1 MQVTDLSPV
10 EHDAFDYVQTS
21 GGIEEY
27 RLAANG
33 LQVLL
38 LPSAAA
44 PVATFMVTYR
54 VGSRNERAGLTGATH
69 LLEHLMFKGTE
80 RFHKDRGTSIF
91 PVLQRVGAQINATTW
106 YDRTNYYELLPK
118 EHLPLAVEIE
128 ADRMRNARVSAAD
141 LASERTVVLNELDRG
156 ENESTRKLLHALYAT
171 AFFAHPYG
179 HPTIGWRSDVERVT
193 AEGLRHF
200 YDTYYWPDNAT
211 ASVIGDF
218 DRAEALDLIEQHF
231 GAITAAP
238 DPFEHNVTE
247 EPPQQGERRVTVRMA
262 GQLGAVMLGF
272 KSVAA
277 LDPAADAV
285 DVLGVALGGGK
296 SARLYRHLTDRG
308 LTTSVFA
315 YAPRLR
321 DPGLFIVYGALAPDV
336 THATVEAALW
346 DALQAIADEGITET
360 ELRRAKSQIITSEAF
375 GRDGPYAVASELNE
389 AIAAGDWTLFT
400 TYIDRIERVT
410 LADVQAA
417 AQRTFQRDTMTVG
430 LYDPILPDA
439 D

>member
-1 MQVTDLSPV
+1 MQVADLPPV
-10 EHDAFDYVQTS
+10 SHRAFDYVQTS
-21 GGIEEY
+21 DGIEEY
-27 RLAANG
+27 RLTANG

-38 LPSAAA
+38 LPVAAA

-118 EHLPLAVEIE
+118 EHLALAVEIE
-128 ADRMRNARVSAAD
+128 ADRMRNARVSADD

-193 AEGLRHF
+193 ADGLRHF

-231 GAITAAP
+231 GAIPSAP
-238 DPFEHNVTE
+238 DPLRTQRHGGAAAAGRA
-247 EPPQQGERRVTVRMA
+247 PRDGAHGGAARGGHARLQVR
-262 GQLGAVMLGF
+262 LGA
-272 KSVAA
+272 
-277 LDPAADAV
+277 
-285 DVLGVALGGGK
+285 
-296 SARLYRHLTDRG
+296 R
-308 LTTSVFA
+308 
-315 YAPRLR
+315 
-321 DPGLFIVYGALAPDV
+321 PD
-336 THATVEAALW
+336 
-346 DALQAIADEGITET
+346 G
-360 ELRRAKSQIITSEAF
+360 RRARRARRGARRGQ
-375 GRDGPYAVASELNE
+375 
-389 AIAAGDWTLFT
+389 
-400 TYIDRIERVT
+400 ERP
-410 LADVQAA
+410 A
-417 AQRTFQRDTMTVG
+417 
-430 LYDPILPDA
+430 LP
-439 D
+439 

>member
-1 MQVTDLSPV
+1 MQVHDIPPV
-10 EHDAFDYVQTS
+10 EHPAFDFVQTS

-27 RLAANG
+27 RLTANG

-38 LPSAAA
+38 LPETAA

-80 RFHKDRGTSIF
+80 RFHKDQGTSIF
-91 PVLQRVGAQINATTW
+91 NTLQRVGAQVNATTW

-118 EHLPLAVEIE
+118 EHLALAVEIE
-128 ADRMRNARVSAAD
+128 ADRMRNARVSADD

-156 ENESTRKLLHALYAT
+156 ENEATRKLLHALYAT

-179 HPTIGWRSDVERVT
+179 HPTIGWRSDVERVS
-193 AEGLRHF
+193 ADGLRHF

-218 DRAEALDLIEQHF
+218 DRAEALDMIEQHF
-231 GAITAAP
+231 GAIPTAP
-238 DPFEHNVTE
+238 DPFEHNVTV
-247 EPPQQGERRVTVRMA
+247 EPPQQGERRVTVRTA
-262 GQLGAVMLGF
+262 GQLGAVMFGF

-277 LDPAADAV
+277 LDPTADAL

-296 SARLYRHLTDRG
+296 SARLFRNLTDRG

-336 THATVEAALW
+336 THATVEEALW
-346 DALQAIADEGITET
+346 DTLRAIADEGITEA
-360 ELRRAKSQIITSEAF
+360 ELRRAKNQIVTSEAF
-375 GRDGPYAVASELNE
+375 GRDGSYAIASELNE

-410 LADVQAA
+410 LADVQAV
-417 AQRTFQRDTMTVG
+417 AQRTIQRDTLTVG
-430 LYDPILPDA
+430 LYDPILPA
-439 D
+439 AG